1 MSECMPKV
9 WWSPSELGWFRRDA
23 TGRAFVVYGDEV
35 WDELP
40 ADAVELKPVSDA
52 PATPGETEWGVAMVA
67 ENDADWIDYTICQ
80 GETSARILADRE
92 PENRLMK
99 RTVTR
104 SEWQEVPDDV

>member
-52 PATPGETEWGVAMVA
+52 PAAPVETELCVR
-67 ENDADWIDYTICQ
+67 CP
-80 GETSARILADRE
+80 L
-92 PENRLMK
+92 L
-99 RTVTR
+99 
-104 SEWQEVPDDV
+104 SEWQEVGDDV